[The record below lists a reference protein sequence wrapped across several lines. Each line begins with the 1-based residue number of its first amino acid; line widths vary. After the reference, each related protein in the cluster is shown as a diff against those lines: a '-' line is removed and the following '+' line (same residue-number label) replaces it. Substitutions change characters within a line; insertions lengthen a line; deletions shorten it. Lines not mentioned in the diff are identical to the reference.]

1 MTLEN
6 DQALRATIFATAF
19 PTIGKERQWEQA
31 IGDLIRTS
39 MSFAGHQGS
48 IVLKPESDNEK
59 HYRVITRF
67 DTVENMRR
75 WYDSAERQE
84 KVAHLEPFQQQPA
97 EIQHMTGFATWFT
110 TPEIDGFTKPPP
122 KYKMFVVVW
131 IAVFFTV
138 LPLIA
143 ALEPMTTSLPPLLAS
158 ALLAAISVALMTWVI
173 LPSLTWV
180 LRSWLYPKAKLIQQ
194 VQSPS

>member
-1 MTLEN
+1 MNTPIDN

-19 PTIGKERQWEQA
+19 PAAGKERQWEQA

-48 IVLKPESDNEK
+48 IVLKPESEDQP

-67 DTVENMRR
+67 DTVENMRN
-75 WYDSAERQE
+75 WYDSAERRE
-84 KVAHLEPFQQQPA
+84 KVSHLEPFQQQPA
-97 EIQHMTGFATWFT
+97 EIQHLTGFETWFT
-110 TPEIDGFTKPPP
+110 APESLASTQTPP

-131 IAVFFTV
+131 IAVFCTV

-143 ALEPMTTSLPPLLAS
+143 TLKPMMTALPPLIAN
-158 ALLAAISVALMTWVI
+158 ATLAAISVGSMTWVV
-173 LPSLTWV
+173 LPALTWCF
-180 LRSWLYPKAKLIQQ
+180 RGWLYPKKKVA
-194 VQSPS
+194 S

>member
-1 MTLEN
+1 METKS
-6 DQALRATIFATAF
+6 DRASRATIFATAY
-19 PTIGKERQWEQA
+19 PAVGKEREWEQA

-48 IVLKPESDNEK
+48 IVLKPESNDEP

-75 WYDSAERQE
+75 WYNSAERRE
-84 KVAHLEPFQQQPA
+84 KVSHLEPFQQQPA
-97 EIQHMTGFATWFT
+97 EIQHLTGFETWFAS
-110 TPEIDGFTKPPP
+110 PDPGGSIQPPP

-131 IAVFFTV
+131 IAVYATV

-143 ALEPMTTSLPPLLAS
+143 TLKPMTTTFPPLLAS
-158 ALLAAISVALMTWVI
+158 AGLAAISVGMMTWLV
-173 LPSLTWV
+173 LPALTWCF
-180 LRSWLYPKAKLIQQ
+180 RSWLYPKARDPK
-194 VQSPS
+194 